1 MTDILKR
8 EKLIKS
14 NNLDEYKEAIDNGW
28 LSVNDV
34 NSSGKT
40 ALFYADIQKMK
51 YLLNNGIDKN
61 ITTPKGETALNS
73 IMSRNIGKNKKRELV
88 NVIFSSGIDFNLYEN
103 YRAKLKNKQDRDLV
117 LYLDGDNL
125 LKLYKS
131 YPESFNDVR
140 NLDYQAYDNMINP
153 PLFEVDLKGKE
164 FFLSIGF
171 DINQNNSMGENALFY
186 ISNFDEFKLLADNG
200 IDIYKKKNN
209 SNNFFTDLSHKIFQ
223 RNGSNDIDF
232 SDNELLKIINY
243 LEENFNDFNFV
254 NEKNILGTSNIDIL
268 DKYISSKFYQKI
280 KNDELE
286 KEIIFTMM
294 SRFYCVDYFKDKN
307 FNFNTYYKDD
317 SLIRKIILKPGT
329 EENILDL
336 LPLIEK
342 QYLTSNHSNS
352 NDNKLIQALVNKNFN
367 VEELK
372 EIINYMPV
380 DTFHLLNVYKREI
393 IMATIKNVEKLDF
406 LINRLNI
413 DVVKSINDIELIDN
427 ITTRNVNYFMNN
439 YQDEVIEAMN
449 KSWMNCNEKNVNIIK
464 KFLINKERKE
474 LINDINDKQV
484 SLNNTSRKRI

>member
-1 MTDILKR
+1 MIDILKR

-28 LSVNDV
+28 ISVNDV

-40 ALFYADIQKMK
+40 ALFYADIKKAK
-51 YLLNNGIDKN
+51 YLLNNSIDKN

-73 IMSRNIGKNKKRELV
+73 IMSRNISKDKKRDLV
-88 NVIFSSGIDFNLYEN
+88 NLIFSNGVDFDLYEN

-117 LYLDGDNL
+117 FYLDGDNL
-125 LKLYKS
+125 LTLYKS
-131 YPESFNDVR
+131 YPESFNDAR
-140 NLDYQAYDNMINP
+140 NLAYQSSDDTINP
-153 PLFEVDLKGKE
+153 PLFEADLKGKE
-164 FFLSIGF
+164 FLLSIGF
-171 DINQNNSMGENALFY
+171 DINENNNLGENALFY
-186 ISNFDEFKLLADNG
+186 INNFDEFKLLADNG

-209 SNNFFTDLSHKIFQ
+209 DDNFFTGLSHKIFQ

-243 LEENFNDFNFV
+243 LEENFNNFNFV

-268 DKYISSKFYQKI
+268 DKYISSEFYKKI

-317 SLIRKIILKPGT
+317 SLIRKILLKSGT

-342 QYLTSNHSNS
+342 QYLMTNQHS
-352 NDNKLIQALVNKNFN
+352 DNKLIMALVNKKINL
-367 VEELK
+367 EELK
-372 EIINYMPV
+372 EIINYIPV
-380 DTFHLLNVYKREI
+380 DTFCLSNVYKREI
-393 IMATIKNVEKLDF
+393 IMATIKNVDKLDF
-406 LINRLNI
+406 LINCLNI
-413 DVVKSINDIELIDN
+413 DIIKSINEVELIDN
-427 ITTRNVNYFMNN
+427 ITTRNINYFMNN
-439 YQDEVIEAMN
+439 YQNEVVQAMN
-449 KSWMNCNEKNVNIIK
+449 KSWMNCNEKNVDLIK
-464 KFLINKERKE
+464 KFLINQERKE
-474 LINDINDKQV
+474 LINDINDKQI
-484 SLNNTSRKRI
+484 SLINISRKRI